1 MLYAIG
7 TPLVLGN
14 FAENRRSLVQQLV
27 NNSILGF
34 SLKVFERMLT
44 RCIVIGYYGVNKTM
58 TTYLHD
64 ERASLMTG
72 KRSPFALQGLV
83 DAVSKYR

>member
-1 MLYAIG
+1 MLHAIG
-7 TPLVLGN
+7 TPLVLSN
-14 FAENRRSLVQQLV
+14 FAENRRTLVQQLV
-27 NNSILGF
+27 NNSILSF

-44 RCIVIGYYGVNKTM
+44 RCTAIGYYNVDKTM
-58 TTYLHD
+58 STYLDD
-64 ERASLMTG
+64 EGASLMTG

>member
-7 TPLVLGN
+7 TPLALGN

-27 NNSILGF
+27 NDSILGF
-34 SLKVFERMLT
+34 SLKVFKCMLT
-44 RCIVIGYYGVNKTM
+44 RCTVIGYYNVDKTM

-64 ERASLMTG
+64 EGASLMTG
-72 KRSPFALQGLV
+72 KRSPFAFQGFV
-83 DAVSKYR
+83 DAMSKYR

>member
-14 FAENRRSLVQQLV
+14 FAENGRSLVQQLV
-27 NNSILGF
+27 NNSIFGF

-44 RCIVIGYYGVNKTM
+44 RCTVIGYCNVDKTM
-58 TTYLHD
+58 ATYLHD
-64 ERASLMTG
+64 KGASLMTG
-72 KRSPFALQGLV
+72 KRSPFTLQGLV
-83 DAVSKYR
+83 DAGSKYR

>member
-1 MLYAIG
+1 MFQDMLYAIG

-34 SLKVFERMLT
+34 SLKIFERMLT
-44 RCIVIGYYGVNKTM
+44 
-58 TTYLHD
+58 
-64 ERASLMTG
+64 SLMTG
-72 KRSPFALQGLV
+72 KRSPFALQGPV